1 MAIKMRI
8 LYDTGKKKLKNI
20 ANEIKAHYELG
31 VNAVDC
37 IPPAYSC
44 DKERVVILILSAK
57 GDLKDSVRL
66 FCGELNKSR
75 AQNVALIVDG
85 DKAAA
90 NRAKEII
97 GEAGNRVY
105 EEVLYVKGGM
115 PLFSSVKPEEL
126 KEVFDWVDR
135 VVANLK

>member
-20 ANEIKAHYELG
+20 ANEIKVHYELG

-66 FCGELNKSR
+66 FCRELNKSR
-75 AQNVALIVDG
+75 AQNVALIIDG
-85 DKAAA
+85 DKSAA

-115 PLFSSVKPEEL
+115 PFFSSVKPEEL
-126 KEVFDWVDR
+126 KEVFDWTDR
-135 VVANLK
+135 VLANLN